1 MGDQLPRNK
10 DGSPGSPKRVQGSG
24 YEAVLRFTLQRQGAC
39 GTPHPGGAPPNQISR
54 DTDVSGDEELSAVR
68 DLTLQADFF
77 ADFAED
83 PMA

>member
-1 MGDQLPRNK
+1 M
-10 DGSPGSPKRVQGSG
+10 
-24 YEAVLRFTLQRQGAC
+24 
-39 GTPHPGGAPPNQISR
+39 
-54 DTDVSGDEELSAVR
+54 SGDEELSAVR